1 MTESEHIVVMLEES
15 MIEDELG
22 INEVAITDED
32 TSDDSEAIITIAY
45 TDGSDNFSEGDV
57 KVSLGQDSFIIE
69 WA

>member
-45 TDGSDNFSEGDV
+45 TDGSDNVSEGDV